1 MDVCEF
7 MKNATVAALEVS
19 TKADLLNLAKGLE
32 LENEQDQAERQ
43 RQHEIRIRELA
54 AAERAAAGRER
65 EREELRRER
74 FNVSRELR
82 VVPPFEETD
91 VDSYFLLFEKVAVNQ
106 KWPQEQW
113 VALLQSVLARG
124 RIWAAMM
131 PTRRP
136 ASTVAPPLESQS
148 YRACAVTR
156 SLSEKAAEKE
166 DSLNEASGDLAKMFL
181 PTLYHEGSEGGKTES
196 SKVKGGKGEEIALP
210 LVKRKVLEVGTKVE
224 KRIKLLKC
232 PELDM
237 VNLSG
242 LAELFEEV
250 QSSKGVLDGPES
262 EMRAV
267 LERKGILAVEKS
279 ADMAEEVVSA
289 RRVAPSPTGGC
300 LESNWKDR
308 GTLEFE
314 KGTGI
319 ESLEGAK
326 VPFECVQDGGAR
338 GAEPGNRAQGKSEV
352 FDSGGRGGR
361 LCGSG
366 RVGSVGKGLTLVTVG
381 SVSSTVFVFESG
393 AKVNAE
399 FKGGMRIV
407 IEGNGKSVVPKSKE
421 EILNLADR
429 SQSESGNSG
438 APHSIV
444 TPGWGVKRLHSKCY
458 LKEELELKTNSLKGL
473 DSLGHGVEKN
483 SPDERGGRKF
493 TTPNYSKSQRGGGT
507 RQKRGDG

>member
-1 MDVCEF
+1 
-7 MKNATVAALEVS
+7 
-19 TKADLLNLAKGLE
+19 
-32 LENEQDQAERQ
+32 
-43 RQHEIRIRELA
+43 
-54 AAERAAAGRER
+54 
-65 EREELRRER
+65 
-74 FNVSRELR
+74 
-82 VVPPFEETD
+82 
-91 VDSYFLLFEKVAVNQ
+91 
-106 KWPQEQW
+106 
-113 VALLQSVLARG
+113 
-124 RIWAAMM
+124 
-131 PTRRP
+131 
-136 ASTVAPPLESQS
+136 
-148 YRACAVTR
+148 
-156 SLSEKAAEKE
+156 
-166 DSLNEASGDLAKMFL
+166 MFL

-196 SKVKGGKGEEIALP
+196 SIVKGGEGEEIALP

-279 ADMAEEVVSA
+279 AEMAEEVVSA

-300 LESNWKDR
+300 LESSWKDR

-319 ESLEGAK
+319 ESLEGAN

-473 DSLGHGVEKN
+473 DSFRHGVEKIAPMN
-483 SPDERGGRKF
+483 EAGGSSPRQI
-493 TTPNYSKSQRGGGT
+493 TQSPNGGT